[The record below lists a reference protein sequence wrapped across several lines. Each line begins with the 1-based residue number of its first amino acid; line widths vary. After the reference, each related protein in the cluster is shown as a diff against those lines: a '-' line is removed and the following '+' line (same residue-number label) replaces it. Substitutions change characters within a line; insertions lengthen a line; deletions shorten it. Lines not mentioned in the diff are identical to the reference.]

1 MFPLY
6 SSGSRCCQPIPV
18 WYVDVSKSALISECM
33 SYSEA
38 VNNVRQQVSSSYLPL
53 LHDNVRL
60 PSGWELTR

>member
-1 MFPLY
+1 
-6 SSGSRCCQPIPV
+6 
-18 WYVDVSKSALISECM
+18 M
-33 SYSEA
+33 SYLEA